1 MQTNDPQQEE
11 SVLTS
16 TVTAKA
22 QTTLPSGVRKALGVK
37 PGDKVSYV
45 IRGDEA
51 IIRKA
56 AEDDEQDPALVAF
69 LDFIERDII
78 EHPERLRTMP
88 QDLFERM
95 RALTAG
101 MEIDLD
107 EKIEGPVGL

>member
-1 MQTNDPQQEE
+1 M
-11 SVLTS
+11 LTS

-51 IIRKA
+51 VIRKA
-56 AEDDEQDPALVAF
+56 AAEEEQDPVLGAF
-69 LDFIERDII
+69 LDFIERDMA

-88 QDLFERM
+88 KDLFDRM
-95 RALTAG
+95 RALTVG